1 MLIAPLIPG
10 VNDAPGQIEEL
21 AELVG
26 EAGAESIAGI
36 GMHLR
41 GEVRDIW
48 FDWLRQY
55 RPDLVPRYEELYR
68 KGAYMPTRTSARS
81 SPSAPAA
88 TPDGGR
94 AADDG
99 PPRRGSGPSRA
110 SCQRGEGAN
119 SRGCSER

>member
-10 VNDAPGQIEEL
+10 VNDAPGQVEEL
-21 AELVG
+21 AGRVG

-36 GMHLR
+36 GLHLR

-68 KGAYMPTRTSARS
+68 TGRLHGEPTSAS
-81 SPSAPAA
+81 GWQNAPVA
-88 TPDGGR
+88 
-94 AADDG
+94 
-99 PPRRGSGPSRA
+99 GPSRGGSGRA
-110 SCQRGEGAN
+110 GLLARPP
-119 SRGCSER
+119 